1 MNVVDLQSSLE
12 SVGKLEIA
20 QQTTVEDASA
30 AMKML
35 GDFNQ
40 CMMGL
45 VCFSGL
51 TPWERHPDD
60 ELLQILEGEVDVTIL
75 TDTGTKEVTLQAGSI
90 FVVPRDLWHK
100 QHSIK
105 GVKLLF
111 ITSQMGNEV
120 SEAENPVKNN
130 I

>member
-1 MNVVDLQSSLE
+1 MNVVDLQSTLE

-20 QQTTVEDASA
+20 EQTTVEDASA

-75 TDTGTKEVTLQAGSI
+75 TDTGKKEVTLQAGSI

-100 QHSIK
+100 QHSSK

-120 SEAENPVKNN
+120 SEAENPVE
-130 I
+130 IL